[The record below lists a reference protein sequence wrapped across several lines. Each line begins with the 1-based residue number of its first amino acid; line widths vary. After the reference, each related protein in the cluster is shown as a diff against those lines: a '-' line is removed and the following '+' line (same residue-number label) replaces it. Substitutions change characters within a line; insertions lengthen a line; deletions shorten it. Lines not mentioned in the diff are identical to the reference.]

1 MSMTARWSLPCLAAL
16 GLLLNVTPA
25 HAAEASYDDLR
36 SLFQKWRA
44 FEAPERLQGAPD
56 YTAAAMQK
64 KAEGLRALQAELAA
78 IDPKKWPV
86 EQQVDYHLV
95 RAEMNG
101 LDFYLRVLRPWQR
114 DPAYYASI
122 RTSQSDTPAEEG
134 PTIHGAVRL
143 WKYPFWPHTSLSV
156 IQPLSSADQQRLARE
171 LETIPPLLQQ
181 ARTNLTGN
189 ARDLWVGGIKTHQ
202 SQGATLAQVAEKT
215 KGYSRELRLAVE
227 KARTANR
234 DFVAWLQQQ
243 ASGKTGPSGL
253 GKDDYTWH
261 LRNVLL
267 VPMTWQDEVTIMQR
281 ELARAHASL
290 LLEEQRNRALPPLD
304 PVASP
309 EAFAQL
315 QDRAIVK
322 YLDFMAKKDVL
333 PVKPYYEQALRE
345 RVFEYSPEATRHFF
359 HQATHREPMTLWT
372 HFYHYWDM
380 AQAQAEPHPSQIRR
394 SPSLYNIWMSRSEGM
409 ATVMEEWMMHAG
421 LYDDNPRARE
431 IVWIM
436 LANRAARGLSSL
448 YAFDNRVTMAGASD
462 MHVNG
467 TPRGWMRR
475 DLDLLGYEQLLY
487 MRQPGYGPSYV
498 TGARM
503 LDALMM
509 ERKAQLGDQFTMRG
523 FFAELNSAG
532 MLPVSLLRWQLTGR
546 DDEIRQLLQPVN

>member
-1 MSMTARWSLPCLAAL
+1 MRSMIAL
-16 GLLLNVTPA
+16 CLLLNVATV
-25 HAAEASYDDLR
+25 HAAAGSYDDLR
-36 SLFQKWRA
+36 GLYQKWRA

-56 YTAAAMQK
+56 YTATAMQRK
-64 KAEGLRALQAELAA
+64 QGGLRELQAELAA
-78 IDPKKWPV
+78 IDPRGWPV

-101 LDFYLRVLRPWQR
+101 LDFYLRVLKPWQR
-114 DPAYYASI
+114 DPAFYASI

-134 PTIHGAVRL
+134 PTIHDAVRL

-156 IQPLSSADQQRLARE
+156 IQPLSRADQQRLARE
-171 LETIPPLLQQ
+171 LDTIPSLLAQ

-202 SQGATLAQVAEKT
+202 TQGAVLAQVAEKT
-215 KGYSRELRLAVE
+215 KGASRELRRAVE
-227 KARTANR
+227 KARTANH
-234 DFVAWLQQQ
+234 DFVAWLQEQ
-243 ASGKTGPSGL
+243 APGKTGPSGL

-267 VPMTWQDEVTIMQR
+267 VPMTWDEEVTIMQR

-290 LLEEQRNRALPPLD
+290 LLEEQRNRALPSLD
-304 PVASP
+304 PVAGP
-309 EAFAQL
+309 AEFAQL
-315 QDRAIVK
+315 QDRAIRK
-322 YLDFMAKKDVL
+322 YLDFMATKDIL

-345 RVFEYSPEATRHFF
+345 RVFEFSPAATRHFF

-380 AQAQAEPHPSQIRR
+380 AQAQQEPHRSQIRR
-394 SPSLYNIWMSRSEGM
+394 SASLYNIWMSRSEGM

-448 YAFDNRVTMAGASD
+448 YAFDNRVTMAGASE
-462 MHVNG
+462 MHVKG
-467 TPRGWMRR
+467 TPRGWMSP

-509 ERKAQLGDQFTMRG
+509 ERKEQLGDKFTLRG
-523 FFAELNSAG
+523 FFEEVNNAG
-532 MLPVSLLRWQLTGR
+532 MIPVSLLRWQITGR
-546 DDEIRQLLQPVN
+546 DDEIRELWQ

>member
-1 MSMTARWSLPCLAAL
+1 MLLTARWSLRCLVVL
-16 GLLLNVTPA
+16 GLLLNVA
-25 HAAEASYDDLR
+25 AASAAEGSYQDLL
-36 SLFQKWRA
+36 SLFQRWRT
-44 FEAPERLQGAPD
+44 FEQPARAQGAPD
-56 YTAAAMQK
+56 YTAAAMQRK
-64 KAEGLRALQAELAA
+64 REGLQQLQAELAA
-78 IDPKKWPV
+78 IDPKRWPV
-86 EQQVDYHLV
+86 ERQVDYHLV

-101 LDFYLRVLRPWQR
+101 LDFHLRVLVPWQR
-114 DPAYYASI
+114 DPSFYASI

-156 IQPLSSADQQRLARE
+156 LAPLSDADQQRLARE
-171 LETIPPLLQQ
+171 LETIPPLLKQ
-181 ARTNLTGN
+181 ARTNLTGD

-202 SQGATLAQVAEKT
+202 EQGETLAEVAKKT
-215 KGYSRELRLAVE
+215 KGSSRELRLAVE

-234 DFVAWLQQQ
+234 EFVAWLQQQ
-243 ASGKTGPSGL
+243 APTKTGPSGI

-267 VPMTWQDEVTIMQR
+267 VPMTWDEEVTIMRR

-290 LLEEQRNRALPPLD
+290 LLEEQRNRQLPPLE
-304 PVASP
+304 PVNTA
-309 EAFAQL
+309 EDFAQL
-315 QDRAIVK
+315 QDRAISK
-322 YLDFMAKKDVL
+322 YLDFMAKQDIL
-333 PVKPYYEQALRE
+333 PIKPYYEQALRE
-345 RVFEYSPEATRHFF
+345 RVFAFSPEATRNFF

-372 HFYHYWDM
+372 HFYHYWDK
-380 AQAQAEPHPSQIRR
+380 AQAQQEPHASQIRR

-448 YAFDNRVTMAGASD
+448 YAADNRVTMAGASE
-462 MHVNG
+462 MHVKG
-467 TPRGWMRR
+467 TPRGWMSPN
-475 DLDLLGYEQLLY
+475 LELLGFEQLLY

-503 LDALMM
+503 LDAVMM
-509 ERKAQLGDQFTMRG
+509 ERKEQLGDKFTMRG
-523 FFAELNSAG
+523 FFEEVNAAG
-532 MLPVSLLRWQLTGR
+532 VIPVSLLRWQLTGR
-546 DDEIRQLLQPVN
+546 DDEIRALWQ

>member
-1 MSMTARWSLPCLAAL
+1 M
-16 GLLLNVTPA
+16 
-25 HAAEASYDDLR
+25 
-36 SLFQKWRA
+36 SLFQRWRS
-44 FEAPERLQGAPD
+44 FEAPGKLDGAPD
-56 YTAAAMQK
+56 YTAAAMQRK
-64 KAEGLRALQAELAA
+64 REGLRQLQAELAA
-78 IDPKKWPV
+78 IDAKGWPV

-101 LDFYLRVLRPWQR
+101 LDFHLRVLAPWQR
-114 DPAYYASI
+114 DPAFYASI

-156 IQPLSSADQQRLARE
+156 VAPLSAADQQRLARE
-171 LETIPPLLQQ
+171 LQQIPPLLEQ
-181 ARTNLTGN
+181 ARKNLTGN

-202 SQGATLAQVAEKT
+202 QQGATLAQVAEKT
-215 KGYSRELRLAVE
+215 QGREPRVARGSRESAHCQSRFRRVAAAASAGENRSVGSRQGRLHLAPAQRAARPHDV
-227 KARTANR
+227 ARRSDDHAARAGAGSRFAAAGGTAQPAIAAARSGRTAPSSSR
-234 DFVAWLQQQ
+234 SCRTARS
-243 ASGKTGPSGL
+243 ASTSTSWRRRTSCP
-253 GKDDYTWH
+253 
-261 LRNVLL
+261 
-267 VPMTWQDEVTIMQR
+267 I
-281 ELARAHASL
+281 
-290 LLEEQRNRALPPLD
+290 
-304 PVASP
+304 
-309 EAFAQL
+309 
-315 QDRAIVK
+315 
-322 YLDFMAKKDVL
+322 
-333 PVKPYYEQALRE
+333 KPYYEQALRE
-345 RVFEYSPEATRHFF
+345 RVFDYSPEATRHFF

-380 AQAQAEPHPSQIRR
+380 AQAQAEPHASQIRR
-394 SPSLYNIWMSRSEGM
+394 SPSLYNIWMNRSEGM

-475 DLDLLGYEQLLY
+475 DLDLLGFEQLLY

-523 FFAELNSAG
+523 FFAEVNAAG
-532 MLPVSLLRWQLTGR
+532 VIPVSLLRWQLTGR
-546 DDEIRQLLQPVN
+546 DDEIRELLRAN